1 MRIALALATLVLG
14 GTLGCTS
21 TQPYGNA
28 DTKAQPAAAAKP
40 AAAAQPSGGSAAL
53 LDPSLAKER
62 APDVYKVRLETTKGS
77 VLLELRRAWSPEGAD
92 RFYNLVKAGF
102 FERVAFFR
110 AIDNFMV
117 QFGMHGD
124 PKVQQAW
131 NAYPIPD
138 DPAAGQ
144 SNKRG
149 TITFAK
155 KGTPNSR
162 TTQVFINYKDNAMLD
177 SMGFTPFGEVVE
189 GIEVIDGLY
198 KGYGEGA
205 PKGKGPDQMKLTA
218 EGNAYLERDF
228 PLLDYVQKAAIV
240 EG

>member
-1 MRIALALATLVLG
+1 MRIAHALATLVLG
-14 GTLGCTS
+14 GMLGCPS
-21 TQPYGNA
+21 AQPYGNA
-28 DTKAQPAAAAKP
+28 DTKAQPAAAAP
-40 AAAAQPSGGSAAL
+40 AGSSSSSSPSPAL
-53 LDPSLAKER
+53 LDPSLATEQ
-62 APDVYKVRLETTKGS
+62 APAVYRVRLETTKGS
-77 VLLELRRAWSPEGAD
+77 AVLELRRAWSPQGAD

-110 AIDNFMV
+110 AIDGFMV

-124 PKVQQAW
+124 PKVTAAW
-131 NAYPIPD
+131 NAYPIAD
-138 DPAAGQ
+138 DPPIGH
-144 SNKRG
+144 SNRRG

-189 GIEVIDGLY
+189 GMDVIDGLY

-205 PKGKGPDQMKLTA
+205 PKGQGPDQMKLTA

-228 PLLDYVQKAAIV
+228 PLLDYVQKASLV
-240 EG
+240 DG

>member
-1 MRIALALATLVLG
+1 MRIAPALAILALGL
-14 GTLGCTS
+14 TLGCTNK
-21 TQPYGNA
+21 QPSGSA
-28 DTKAQPAAAAKP
+28 DAKP
-40 AAAAQPSGGSAAL
+40 GPAPAAAQPAGGSPAL
-53 LDPSLAKER
+53 LDPSKATET
-62 APDVYKVRLETTKGS
+62 APDTYRVQLDTTKGK
-77 VLLELRRAWSPEGAD
+77 VVIEVHREWSPLGAD

-110 AIDNFMV
+110 AIEGFMV
-117 QFGMHGD
+117 QFGMSGT
-124 PKVQQAW
+124 PAVQQAW
-131 NAYPIPD
+131 NAYPISD

-144 SNKRG
+144 SNRRG

-155 KGTPNSR
+155 KNTPNSR

-177 SMGFTPFGEVVE
+177 AMGFTPFGEVVE
-189 GIEVIDGLY
+189 GMDVIDNLY

-205 PKGKGPDQMKLTA
+205 PKGTGPNQMIIER

-228 PLLDYVQKAAIV
+228 PELDYVEKASIV

>member
-1 MRIALALATLVLG
+1 MRIAHALAILALG
-14 GTLGCTS
+14 CTLGCTGKQGAPDANPKAAPVAA
-21 TQPYGNA
+21 TQP
-28 DTKAQPAAAAKP
+28 
-40 AAAAQPSGGSAAL
+40 GGSPAL
-53 LDPSLAKER
+53 LDPSLATEQ
-62 APDVYKVRLETTKGS
+62 APDVYRVRLETTKGD
-77 VLLELRRAWSPEGAD
+77 VVLELRRAWSPNGAD

-102 FERVAFFR
+102 FENVAFFR
-110 AIDNFMV
+110 AIDGFMV
-117 QFGMHGD
+117 QFGMSGE
-124 PKVQQAW
+124 PAVQRAW
-131 NAYPIPD
+131 NAYSIPD
-138 DPAAGQ
+138 DPAGQ

-149 TITFAK
+149 YITFAK

-189 GIEVIDGLY
+189 GMDIVDSLY

-205 PKGKGPDQMKLTA
+205 PKGQGPNQMLIER

-228 PLLDYVQKAAIV
+228 PQLDWLKKATIV